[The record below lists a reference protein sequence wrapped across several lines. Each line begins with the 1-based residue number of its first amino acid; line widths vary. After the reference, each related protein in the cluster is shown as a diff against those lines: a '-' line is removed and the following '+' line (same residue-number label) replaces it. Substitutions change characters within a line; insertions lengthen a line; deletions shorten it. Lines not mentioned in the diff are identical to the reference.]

1 MREGWQALQEDLF
14 KLQRRSDFETGAK
27 VEIGFN
33 FISIDSSVP
42 N

>member
-1 MREGWQALQEDLF
+1 MGGGQQALQENLS